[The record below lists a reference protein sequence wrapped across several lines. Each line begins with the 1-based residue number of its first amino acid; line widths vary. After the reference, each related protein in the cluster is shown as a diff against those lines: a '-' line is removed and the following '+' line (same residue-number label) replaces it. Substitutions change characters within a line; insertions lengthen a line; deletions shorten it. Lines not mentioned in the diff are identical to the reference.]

1 MSTRDCSGP
10 HTECRPV
17 CSIGNHPRY
26 ADTIWWQLETNFKA
40 SGWGKQKKI
49 SGPHYL
55 LAHAQDVFFS
65 VWALIGMLYLERG
78 WHIPVS
84 LFWIPP
90 YFCESMKLIL
100 LDRFKGDIFQKS
112 SAASNS
118 QNLWVEATS
127 FSFFCKT
134 LNVSCQRG
142 ERACRDKWLKS
153 PLWCVDSNPQIAH
166 RCQQLHVE

>member
-1 MSTRDCSGP
+1 MLIQSD
-10 HTECRPV
+10 
-17 CSIGNHPRY
+17 GNLRQILKH
-26 ADTIWWQLETNFKA
+26 LGGEN
-40 SGWGKQKKI
+40 KKKK
-49 SGPHYL
+49 SDPHYL

-78 WHIPVS
+78 WHIPVY

-112 SAASNS
+112 SAASNI

-127 FSFFCKT
+127 FSFFCKS

-142 ERACRDKWLKS
+142 ERACR
-153 PLWCVDSNPQIAH
+153 N
-166 RCQQLHVE
+166 E